1 MNNYEFISYH
11 ILLFDQGTPEF
22 YNNYYFKT
30 NLIYN
35 TFFMNPN
42 GYIFTYNIIYS
53 FLYSEYV
60 LLIDDDRPIRNNIE
74 KYLKYTNFIS
84 ISLSVMDKNKD
95 IYGIIL
101 KSEGDGIVKCHN
113 NRINKQKI
121 RYCTVE
127 KAFKGYYYSNG
138 ASVYRTNELKR
149 VKEYLGEYIV
159 ARFFSKTKYRMAYLL
174 LNNKCIY
181 KSNRCNFVI
190 DHIGKNSSLR
200 NRNICSIYLY

>member
-1 MNNYEFISYH
+1 MNNYESISNH

-22 YNNYYFKT
+22 YNNYYFK
-30 NLIYN
+30 NNQIYN
-35 TFFMNPN
+35 SFFMNPS
-42 GYIFTYNIIYS
+42 GYIYTYNIIFS
-53 FLYSEYV
+53 FLYSKYV

-74 KYLKYTNFIS
+74 KYLQYTNFIS

-101 KSEGDGIVKCHN
+101 KSEGDGIVKCRNSKIN
-113 NRINKQKI
+113 NKEI
-121 RYCTVE
+121 RYCIVE
-127 KAFKGYYYSNG
+127 KAFIGYYYSNG
-138 ASVYRTNELKR
+138 ASVYRAKELKR

-159 ARFFSKTKYRMAYLL
+159 ARFFSKTKLRMAYLL
-174 LNNKCIY
+174 LNNKCNH

-200 NRNICSIYLY
+200 NKNICRIYLY